1 MRHLSR
7 HKEEH
12 MADEFNTD
20 QFKPEDVQQ
29 ILENGVSQA
38 QEILSDPAKIDEL
51 LQQLQQSVKELPSS
65 AGEAL
70 SRIPLMASMVKG
82 YVTQEYT
89 AVSPKV
95 VASLVSA
102 FLYLVTKKDL
112 INDSIP
118 LLGLVDDVAVIAL
131 AMKINEAEL
140 DAYQQWRDE
149 NQLPEPQIEV

>member
-1 MRHLSR
+1 
-7 HKEEH
+7 

-29 ILENGVSQA
+29 ILENGVAQA
-38 QEILSDPAKIDEL
+38 QEVLSDPAKIDAL
-51 LQQLQQSVKELPSS
+51 LQQFQQSVKELPSS

-102 FLYLVTKKDL
+102 FLYLVAKKDL

-118 LLGLVDDVAVIAL
+118 LLGLVDDVSVIAL

-149 NQLPEPQIEV
+149 NDMPEPQIEV